1 MELNSLMRTF
11 HLALSWST
19 TGAGGSGRVVQ
30 TLADYL
36 PKIGVE
42 VHGAVQAPVDVA
54 AQTAGRFSTMGGPGV
69 RGFQRLTAMRSVTSA
84 ALKSQRPDILASH
97 FSLMALPSIDMLKK
111 QPFVVH
117 FHGPWADEA
126 RVQGSGA
133 AKAAVLRT
141 IERAVYS
148 RGDRVI
154 TLSKAFAKVLEES
167 YGIDRSIIRIV
178 PGAADL
184 VRFVPASSRDAVR
197 GELGWPLDR
206 KILITVR
213 RLVPRMGLENLLTA
227 ISQIRDKHPEVLVYM
242 IGKGPLQAQLQAQ
255 IERAGLQQHVQL
267 LGYVA
272 EDDLVKMYQA
282 ADLNVVPTLA
292 LEGFGLVAA
301 ESLAAGTPALVTP
314 IGGLPEVV
322 GGLDQGLVLRSTAS
336 DDIADGLRRLLS
348 GETSLPSSVACR
360 EYAQKH
366 FSAELMAER
375 TAAVY
380 RELL

>member
-1 MELNSLMRTF
+1 
-11 HLALSWST
+11 
-19 TGAGGSGRVVQ
+19 VVQ

-42 VHGAVQAPVDVA
+42 VHGAVLAPADVA
-54 AQTAGRFSTMGGPGV
+54 EKTGGRFAAIAGNGIK
-69 RGFQRLTAMRSVTSA
+69 RLGMTRRITLE
-84 ALKSQRPDILASH
+84 ALQSQRPDILASH
-97 FSLMALPSIDMLKK
+97 FSLLALPSIEVLKK
-111 QPFVVH
+111 QPFAVH

-126 RVQGSGA
+126 RVQGSNP
-133 AKAAVLRT
+133 AKALALRA
-141 IERAVYS
+141 IERLVYS

-154 TLSKAFAKVLEES
+154 TLSEAFAKVLERS
-167 YGIDRSIIRIV
+167 YGIDRSRIRIV

-184 VRFVPASSRDAVR
+184 QRFIPAVSRETVRT
-197 GELGWPLDR
+197 ELGWPLDR

-227 ISQIRDKHPEVLVYM
+227 ISQIRTEHPEVLVYM
-242 IGKGPLQAQLQAQ
+242 IGKGPLQPQLQAQ
-255 IERAGLQQHVQL
+255 IERSGLQQHVKL

-314 IGGLPEVV
+314 VGGLPEVV
-322 GGLDQGLVLRSTAS
+322 GGLDPGLVLRSTS
-336 DDIADGLRRLLS
+336 PEDIAEGLRSALS
-348 GETSLPSSVACR
+348 GAVPLPSSVTCR

-366 FSAELMAER
+366 FSAELMAQR

-380 RELL
+380 QEMV